1 MSQKQPIL
9 IDVREPA
16 EFAQAHATGA
26 INITLDQ
33 VLQADTP
40 LANLP
45 LDARIIVY
53 CRSGARADVAQKHL
67 RQLGYTNVINGINAD
82 FVMQNH
88 R

>member
-1 MSQKQPIL
+1 MSKNQPIYV
-9 IDVREPA
+9 DVREPA
-16 EFAQAHATGA
+16 EFAQAHVTGA
-26 INITLDQ
+26 INISLNQ
-33 VLQADTP
+33 ILQAATP

-45 LDARIIVY
+45 LDADIIVY

-67 RQLGYTNVINGINAD
+67 RQLGYANVINGINAD